1 MIITIDGPAGSGKS
15 TVAKE
20 VSKKLNFIH
29 FNSGLLYR
37 GITAHLSKLNFDIES
52 IKINSK
58 VPKFKLKTK
67 FIDNIQHVFVND
79 TDYTAVLRDNNIS
92 KLTPFVSTNKVI
104 RKRIDKCQREFA
116 KFNNIVVDGRDTGSF
131 VFPRADFKFYLDCS
145 IKERAK
151 RRFNEEKVKNPSITL
166 SQIEQELATR
176 DHIDK
181 TKKIAPL
188 VVPKNAI
195 VIDST
200 NLNIQEVVETILK
213 QLKN

>member
-1 MIITIDGPAGSGKS
+1 M
-15 TVAKE
+15 
-20 VSKKLNFIH
+20 L
-29 FNSGLLYR
+29 
-37 GITAHLSKLNFDIES
+37 
-52 IKINSK
+52 
-58 VPKFKLKTK
+58 
-67 FIDNIQHVFVND
+67 
-79 TDYTAVLRDNNIS
+79 
-92 KLTPFVSTNKVI
+92 
-104 RKRIDKCQREFA
+104 
-116 KFNNIVVDGRDTGSF
+116 FNNIVVDGRDTGSF

-166 SQIEQELATR
+166 SQIEQELETR

-195 VIDST
+195 LINST

>member
-1 MIITIDGPAGSGKS
+1 MIITMDGPAGSGKS

-166 SQIEQELATR
+166 SQIEQELETR